1 VPDPRICVVTP
12 AYNQGQF
19 IERTIL
25 SVLEQRYPDLEY
37 QILDGGSQDG
47 TVAILQKYDADLAF
61 WRSGKDSGQAAAI
74 NEGFRRSSGD
84 ILCWLNSDDLY
95 LAHTLNTVA
104 KIFAGN
110 LDEPLIAYGGCELF
124 DDRTGTCELRP
135 AISFD
140 SALLAVSDFL
150 DQPSAFWTRKAWE
163 IVGPLDESL
172 HYGFDWEWFIR
183 ASRACRFVSVDQTL
197 SRYRIHAL
205 HKSGSGGKTRWLELL
220 KIVRMHSS
228 ADVIRNYEYLLANDS
243 ARWWLNK
250 RMRLE
255 QMIRVVAP
263 GVAAAAANV
272 LSPPFWF
279 VPPGLSREMLSK
291 ISGRRR

>member
-1 VPDPRICVVTP
+1 
-12 AYNQGQF
+12 
-19 IERTIL
+19 
-25 SVLEQRYPDLEY
+25 
-37 QILDGGSQDG
+37 
-47 TVAILQKYDADLAF
+47 
-61 WRSGKDSGQAAAI
+61 
-74 NEGFRRSSGD
+74 
-84 ILCWLNSDDLY
+84 
-95 LAHTLNTVA
+95 
-104 KIFAGN
+104 
-110 LDEPLIAYGGCELF
+110 
-124 DDRTGTCELRP
+124 
-135 AISFD
+135 
-140 SALLAVSDFL
+140 LLAVSDFL

-183 ASRACRFVSVDQTL
+183 ASRVCRFVLVGQTL
-197 SRYRIHAL
+197 SRYRIHAH

-255 QMIRVVAP
+255 QKFRAVAP
-263 GVAAAAANV
+263 GAAAAAANV

-279 VPPGLSREMLSK
+279 VPPGISREMLWK
-291 ISGRRR
+291 ISGIRG

>member
-1 VPDPRICVVTP
+1 VPDPRISVVTP
-12 AYNQGQF
+12 SYNQGQF
-19 IERTIL
+19 IEQTIL

-95 LAHTLNTVA
+95 QARTLNTVA

-110 LDEPLIAYGGCELF
+110 LDEPFIAYGGCELF
-124 DDRTGTCELRP
+124 DDRTGTCEFRP

-140 SALLAVSDFL
+140 PALLAVSDFL

-183 ASRACRFVSVDQTL
+183 ASRVCRFVSVDQTL
-197 SRYRIHAL
+197 SRYRVHAL

-255 QMIRVVAP
+255 QKFRAVAP

-279 VPPGLSREMLSK
+279 VPPGISREMLWK
-291 ISGRRR
+291 ISGIRG

>member
-1 VPDPRICVVTP
+1 VPGPRISVVTP
-12 AYNQGQF
+12 SYNQGQF
-19 IERTIL
+19 IEQTIL
-25 SVLEQRYPDLEY
+25 SVLGQKYPALEY
-37 QILDGGSQDG
+37 QILDGGSQDR
-47 TVAILQKYDADLAF
+47 TVTILQKYDADLAF
-61 WRSGKDSGQAAAI
+61 WRSGKDGGQAAAI

-104 KIFAGN
+104 EIFAGH
-110 LDEPLIAYGGCELF
+110 LSEPLIVYGGCELF
-124 DDRTGTCELRP
+124 NDRMGACEVRP
-135 AISFD
+135 AIPFD
-140 SALLAVSDFL
+140 PVLLAVSDFL
-150 DQPSAFWTRKAWE
+150 DQPSTFWTRKAWE

-183 ASRACRFVSVDQTL
+183 ASKLCRFVSIGQTL
-197 SRYRIHAL
+197 SRYRIHPF
-205 HKSGSGGKTRWLELL
+205 HKSGSGGKRRWLELL

-228 ADVIRNYEYLLANDS
+228 TDVVRNYEYLLANDP

-255 QMIRVVAP
+255 QMIRRVAP
-263 GVAAAAANV
+263 GAAAVVANV

-279 VPPGLSREMLSK
+279 VPPGISREMLWK
-291 ISGRRR
+291 ISGIR